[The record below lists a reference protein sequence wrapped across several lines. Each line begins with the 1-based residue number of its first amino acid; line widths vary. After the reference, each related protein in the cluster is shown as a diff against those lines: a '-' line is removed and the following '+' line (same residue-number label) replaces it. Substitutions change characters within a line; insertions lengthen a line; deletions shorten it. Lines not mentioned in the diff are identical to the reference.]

1 MAERTLR
8 RGTYHGHAPI
18 DRPLCTKPCSRP
30 VALCRSQY
38 QVRLDYCEADG
49 SSLIYAPR
57 DDDCYIRRPLP
68 RPATIA
74 SSRRLSQERRFLQKL
89 EASLNCRSDDRKQMM
104 YDTLRER
111 HKQAMQRI
119 IDDVVNLGSRNPCV
133 IV

>member
-1 MAERTLR
+1 MAERTLC
-8 RGTYHGHAPI
+8 RGTYMHMHTSIGLSAPN
-18 DRPLCTKPCSRP
+18 RAR
-30 VALCRSQY
+30 ALLRVCPSQY
-38 QVRLDYCEADG
+38 QVRLDHCEADG

-57 DDDCYIRRPLP
+57 DDDCYIRRPLR

-111 HKQAMQRI
+111 HKQAMQLI
-119 IDDVVNLGSRNPCV
+119 IDDVVKLGSRNPCV

>member
-1 MAERTLR
+1 VAERTLC
-8 RGTYHGHAPI
+8 RGTYMHMHTSIGLSAPNRAHALLRVCP
-18 DRPLCTKPCSRP
+18 
-30 VALCRSQY
+30 SQY
-38 QVRLDYCEADG
+38 QVRLDHCEADG

-57 DDDCYIRRPLP
+57 DDDCYIRRPLR

-111 HKQAMQRI
+111 HKQAMQLI
-119 IDDVVNLGSRNPCV
+119 IDDVVKLGSRNPCV